1 MPAKKNR
8 FRLPEKEEREL
19 LIQQYRQ
26 KLRMQ
31 AVEFHKEFK
40 RQLALFITGAFSFVA
55 ALLWNGAIN
64 KMITRYQN
72 SILARLPFLPNEP
85 YVIDLGAAFVVTILA
100 VIVVIT
106 INKILK

>member
-1 MPAKKNR
+1 MPAKKSR

-19 LIQQYRQ
+19 LVQQYRQ
-26 KLRMQ
+26 KLRAQ
-31 AVEFHKEFK
+31 AEEFHREFK
-40 RQLALFITGAFSFVA
+40 RHLALFITGAFSFVA

-72 SILARLPFLPNEP
+72 AILAYLPFLPKEP

-106 INKILK
+106 INKVLK